1 MKNNMKEEEIIK
13 ENLIIAYGKDNA
25 TLNKGEEHIVLTNK
39 DMAFIV
45 QSVLKN
51 LPLKIDICD

>member
-1 MKNNMKEEEIIK
+1 MKEEEIIK